1 MHNQI
6 YTIYLFER
14 KCVRV
19 CEYVALFRSFLFN
32 TIRID
37 PNRNLFPRTKLLC
50 SPTECICTYA
60 YLWVCIF
67 FSRSNFQLLLNT
79 LCIVCCVLGCVH
91 VCIRK
96 SLLLA
101 KNYRFHNILV
111 FCSFSL
117 YLSIYLRLPMML
129 PTHIS
134 TGSLKHPHHS
144 TCKYELANIWNP
156 EKPHA
161 HIYIY
166 TYICG
171 IPSKL
176 WENVPY
182 FGKYFIT
189 ICYTR
194 WAGCCIEFS
203 LLAWLVLNFICSL
216 FGK

>member
-1 MHNQI
+1 MWLFFGLFYLTPFALIPIGI
-6 YTIYLFER
+6 YFPEQN
-14 KCVRV
+14 CS
-19 CEYVALFRSFLFN
+19 VALPSVYVHMHIYECVFSFLV
-32 TIRID
+32 
-37 PNRNLFPRTKLLC
+37 RTSNCYWILYALC
-50 SPTECICTYA
+50 
-60 YLWVCIF
+60 V
-67 FSRSNFQLLLNT
+67 
-79 LCIVCCVLGCVH
+79 VCCVLGCVH

-161 HIYIY
+161 HIYI
-166 TYICG
+166 
-171 IPSKL
+171 
-176 WENVPY
+176 
-182 FGKYFIT
+182 
-189 ICYTR
+189 
-194 WAGCCIEFS
+194 
-203 LLAWLVLNFICSL
+203 
-216 FGK
+216 

>member
-1 MHNQI
+1 MSAR
-6 YTIYLFER
+6 L
-14 KCVRV
+14 CV

-37 PNRNLFPRTKLLC
+37 PDRDLFPRTKLVC
-50 SPTECICTYA
+50 SPTECICTNA

-79 LCIVCCVLGCVH
+79 LYIVCCVLGRVH

-117 YLSIYLRLPMML
+117 YLSIYLLSTNDAAN
-129 PTHIS
+129 THFN
-134 TGSLKHPHHS
+134 GKHPHHS

-156 EKPHA
+156 EKPQPYIN
-161 HIYIY
+161 IYIY
-166 TYICG
+166 MWK
-171 IPSKL
+171 SQ
-176 WENVPY
+176 
-182 FGKYFIT
+182 
-189 ICYTR
+189 
-194 WAGCCIEFS
+194 
-203 LLAWLVLNFICSL
+203 
-216 FGK
+216 